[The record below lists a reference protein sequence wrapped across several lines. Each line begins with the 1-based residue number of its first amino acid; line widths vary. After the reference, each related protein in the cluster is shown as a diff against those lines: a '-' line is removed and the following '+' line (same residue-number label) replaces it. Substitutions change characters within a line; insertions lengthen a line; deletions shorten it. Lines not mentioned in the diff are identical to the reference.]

1 MTRQLRLDLAAYPQH
16 VVQRGNNRGRIFG
29 GDEDRRYFRKLLA
42 SAAAKY
48 GVAIHAYVLMGNHV
62 HLLATP
68 SRDGGVGRLMQS
80 VGVRYVHW
88 FNRRYG
94 RTGTLWEGRYRASVV
109 DADRYLL
116 ACHRYIELNPVRA
129 ALVARPGEYRWS
141 SHRANAVGAP
151 DALLE
156 EHAVYLALG
165 DTPARRRAA
174 YRELFEQPVAWFA
187 LARIRHCTEQGWA
200 LGDGRFLDR
209 LNALG
214 ARRAEP
220 LPRGGDRGVAA
231 ATLSPGVR

>member
-1 MTRQLRLDLAAYPQH
+1 MTRQSRLDIAAYPQH
-16 VVQRGNNRGRIFG
+16 IVQRGNNRGRIFG
-29 GDEDRRYFRKLLA
+29 GDDDRRYFRQLVA
-42 SAAAKY
+42 SAAAKHA
-48 GVAIHAYVLMGNHV
+48 VAVHAYVLMSNHV

-68 SRDGGVGRLMQS
+68 AHDGGIGRLMQS

-94 RTGTLWEGRYRASVV
+94 RTGTLWEGRYRASVIE
-109 DADRYLL
+109 ADRYLL

-129 ALVARPGEYRWS
+129 GLVTQPDAYRWS
-141 SHRANAVGAP
+141 SHRANAGGAP

-174 YRELFEQPVAWFA
+174 YRELFQQPVAWLA

-200 LGDGRFLDR
+200 LGDGGFLDR
-209 LNALG
+209 VSTLG

-220 LPRGGDRGVAA
+220 LPRGGDRRPDLVA
-231 ATLSPGVR
+231 LSPGAR